1 MAEAFV
7 TSSSFEIDGPYL
19 FDYSVNAN
27 YTGAR
32 IKVAKYIF
40 FPNATSISGYE
51 NCQVERIFAPKCTN
65 FNNAFNGNT
74 LLREL
79 YINAGASDTQVT
91 ITNSFNHC
99 YNLIYSDIRYCMI
112 TNSFANCCNLTLL
125 ICNEYSYVEDDISF
139 GLDKSTTRTLNI
151 YNPING
157 FLKNSSGSYA
167 DLGTGKRT
175 IKAWWNNDDAD
186 GIFFK
191 LTVVDHGIYR
201 ITDEL
206 YVVPGEDSIN
216 TNGIGGDY
224 KVLFAID
231 ATTAG
236 ASFLSYNDTIKEF
249 VAPYLKNFNNLAL
262 TQSTIEYMYAPNARG
277 FGNGAFQGVLLKS
290 PLLFFNET
298 SHTVFFGTNC
308 FMNESGKPH
317 HMKLIIQENP
327 NHTKAIECYDGALDD
342 VQVDLIGYRSPDEAL
357 LYYGQE
363 ILNIADYYQ
372 TLPTYFY
379 GSLNGYVPGKNLSH
393 GVVISGGV
401 ETPLNGLEAYTL
413 KNSLDTNSGVIIDKG
428 TKILKS
434 GVYSNK
440 NLDKIEVLGCETL
453 ENDALNG
460 AQIEEIYVPSV
471 HTVGDRAF
479 ANNNRIK
486 GAYLSIFFDTM
497 GDSIF
502 ENCTSLN
509 YAYADAP
516 YIPPNCFKGCTSL
529 KGIIIGPYC
538 NQIYSSSLSSSVNL
552 YILPRDGAYIKI
564 IKDIEE
570 QVNCNIYYFD
580 VNDVGAIIQDDDL
593 GLNIIIS
600 AQETTLKPLSSGIY
614 ANVLVASHEFIEDR
628 TKLYPYFAYCLNSK
642 WISNAG
648 ISNNL
653 SYPVKYVWGFYPAYF
668 YHDKILDIG
677 NLLFAGNKPDE
688 EGNMELDTNKVPII
702 LDTWLIFPSEV

>member
-1 MAEAFV
+1 MAEAFI

-27 YTGAR
+27 YTGPR

-40 FPNATSISGYE
+40 FPNATTISGYE
-51 NCQVERIFAPKCTN
+51 NCQVERIFAPKCMT
-65 FNNAFNGNT
+65 FYNAFNGNT

-79 YINAGASDTQVT
+79 YTVNHIGT
-91 ITNSFNHC
+91 ITNSFNDCH
-99 YNLIYSDIRYCMI
+99 NLRYIDIRGI
-112 TNSFANCCNLTLL
+112 SSLNSFSGTENLKLVIADELTELDNAIGSADVHTENNFHVYAPNGLL
-125 ICNEYSYVEDDISF
+125 SNFSN
-139 GLDKSTTRTLNI
+139 L
-151 YNPING
+151 
-157 FLKNSSGSYA
+157 NSSAILHMLSDPGN
-167 DLGTGKRT
+167 TGHT
-175 IKAWWNNDDAD
+175 VEI
-186 GIFFK
+186 
-191 LTVVDHGIYR
+191 LQVVDHGIYR

-206 YVVPGEDSIN
+206 YVVPGADAIN
-216 TNGIGGDY
+216 HNGIGGEY
-224 KVLFAID
+224 PILFAID
-231 ATTAG
+231 ATAAG
-236 ASFLSYNDTIKEF
+236 ASFLNNNKTIKEF
-249 VAPYLKNFNNLAL
+249 VAPYLKEFNNLSLAS
-262 TQSTIEYMYAPNARG
+262 STIEYMYAPIARG

-290 PLLFFNET
+290 PLLFFNEG

-308 FMNESGKPH
+308 FMNGSGKPH

-327 NHTKAIECYDGALDD
+327 NHTKAIECYDGALDN

-379 GSLNGYVPGKNLSH
+379 GDLNGYVPGKNLSH

-440 NLDKIEVLGCETL
+440 NLDKIELLGCETL

-460 AQIEEIYVPSV
+460 AQIEEIYAPSV

-479 ANNNRIK
+479 ANNNKLK

-502 ENCTSLN
+502 ENCIGLN
-509 YAYADAP
+509 YAYVDSP
-516 YIPPNCFKGCTSL
+516 YIPSNCFKGCTSL

-538 NQIYSSSLSSSVNL
+538 TQIHSSGLPSSVDL
-552 YILPRDGAYIKI
+552 YVLPRDGAYIKI

-580 VNDVGAIIQDDDL
+580 VNDVGAIIQDDD
-593 GLNIIIS
+593 GALNILIS
-600 AQETTLKPLSSGIY
+600 TQEPVLTPFESTLY
-614 ANVLVASHEFIEDR
+614 ANVLVTVHELTDR
-628 TKLYPYFAYCLNSK
+628 TKIVPYFAYCLNSK
-642 WISNAG
+642 WISNVG
-648 ISNNL
+648 IRNTL
-653 SYPVKYVWGFYPAYF
+653 SCPVKFSWGFYPAYF

-677 NLLFAGNKPDE
+677 NLLI
-688 EGNMELDTNKVPII
+688 EGRQPNISSDNDSNIELDINKIPVISNQ
-702 LDTWLIFPSEV
+702 WLIFPSEV